1 MRYYISQ
8 YWKIAVGLVSIFIG
22 GLGFGGVLE
31 SMRQRHSEQQIEVA
45 SDHVDWISSTLTSL
59 DRSLSLTDTQKE
71 RLRPKIESAAREI
84 ELSRES
90 ALLKFEISL
99 LKLHRSIASELNP
112 SQLKELRKSERKL
125 EDRIQQRSEA
135 LLQEEPDPGAPVD
148 Q

>member
-8 YWKIAVGLVSIFIG
+8 YWRIAVGLVSIFIG
-22 GLGFGGVLE
+22 VLE
-31 SMRQRHSEQQIEVA
+31 SMRNRHPEHQAEGA
-45 SDHVDWISSTLTSL
+45 SDHADWISSTLTNL
-59 DRSLSLTDTQKE
+59 DRSLSLTDAQKE

-99 LKLHRSIASELNP
+99 LKLHRSIASELDP
-112 SQLKELRKSERKL
+112 GQLRELKKSERKL

-135 LLQEEPDPGAPVD
+135 LLQGEIELDNPADR
-148 Q
+148 